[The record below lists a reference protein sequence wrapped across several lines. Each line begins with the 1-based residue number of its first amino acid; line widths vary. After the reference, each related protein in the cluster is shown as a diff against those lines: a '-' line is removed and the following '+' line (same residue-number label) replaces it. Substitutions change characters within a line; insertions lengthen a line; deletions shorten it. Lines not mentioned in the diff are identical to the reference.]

1 MNEVDPGL
9 VALLIFAPMLLA
21 IVVQCYVAHKY
32 TERVESLLTNCSF
45 VTGNKN
51 TFQHAGL
58 LGKVM
63 RMGLISMVLATPKIF
78 VRRGLIDL
86 NEVKRFP
93 PQIRRLLVSLLGI
106 HIVLFAA
113 LVITHYVQP
122 LNLN

>member
-9 VALLIFAPMLLA
+9 VALLIIVPMVLA

-32 TERVESLLTNCSF
+32 TERFESLLTNCTF

-51 TFQHAGL
+51 AFQHAGL

-63 RMGLISMVLATPKIF
+63 RTGLISMVLAIPKVF
-78 VRRGLIDL
+78 VRRGLIDF

-93 PQIRRLLVSLLGI
+93 SRMRRLLVSLLGI

-113 LVITHYVQP
+113 LVISHYA
-122 LNLN
+122 